1 MKALLLKIEEE
12 IYTQWKVRAKA
23 EGLTLSAWIRKQCNE
38 VAQVQRETVFPASSV
53 ELRDEHLPKVRQK
66 AQPRSKAT
74 CEHGTEKGHHCWKC
88 RGIAKVGKE
97 AE

>member
-12 IYTQWKVRAKA
+12 IYIQWKARAKA
-23 EGLTLSAWIRKQCNE
+23 EGLTLSAWIRSRCNE
-38 VAQVQRETVFPASSV
+38 VAQVQRETVLPPSPV
-53 ELRDEHLPKVRQK
+53 ESRNEQLQKVRQN

-74 CEHGTEKGHHCWKC
+74 CEHGTEKGYRCWQC
-88 RGIAKVGKE
+88 RGIAKIGKE